1 MEDSSLYIES
11 GILELYVLG
20 DLSREEALEV
30 EVMASKYPEI
40 KIEISS
46 IELAM
51 ESYALENALEPST
64 PARSKIL
71 DLILGVEG
79 VVDRKVLNV
88 ELPVIVTPYLHP
100 TKSGSDTQN
109 NFYKYAF
116 AACLALLLIS
126 LAALTGVY
134 SRLQDSKQELLAIQV
149 QNRSFANRVNL
160 LDQHLDIL
168 QDPEYQ
174 LVKLAGTPKSASSSM
189 LVVWNQAK
197 KEVLIDK
204 KALKLPIN
212 DEQHQYQLWAL
223 VDGKPVDLGVFD
235 TAMLNEPGMMAMKST
250 AAADAFAV
258 TLEPRGGSAAPT
270 MDQLVLMGKTDAI

>member
-1 MEDSSLYIES
+1 MEDSRLYIES

-40 KIEISS
+40 KIEISA
-46 IELAM
+46 IEQTM
-51 ESYALENALEPST
+51 EAYALQNEVEPSA

-71 DLILGVEG
+71 DRILGVED
-79 VVDRKVLNV
+79 VAERKVLNM
-88 ELPVIVTPYLHP
+88 EPPVVVTPYLH
-100 TKSGSDTQN
+100 TTNSVNNTQN

-149 QNRSFANRVNL
+149 QNTSYATRANL
-160 LDQHLDIL
+160 LDKQLNIL
-168 QDPEYQ
+168 QDPDYK

-204 KALKLPIN
+204 KALKLPTN
-212 DEQHQYQLWAL
+212 DDQHQYQLWAL

-235 TAMLNEPGMMAMKST
+235 SAMLNEPGMLTMKSI

-258 TLEPRGGSAAPT
+258 TLEPRGGSVAPT
-270 MDQLVLMGKTDAI
+270 MDQLVLMGKTSAI